1 MAAQPPEH
9 ETPKRAELVALVDM
23 DGTLCD
29 YEGAMLRDLERLRSP
44 HEPPVSIA
52 GTHAEP
58 WLRERMELVR
68 RQHGWWARLERLRL
82 GFDVLEELRARDF
95 EIHILTKGPA
105 TATSAWAEKLQWCQQ
120 HVPDARVT
128 VTMDKGLVYGKVL
141 VDDYPEYVLRWL
153 TWRPRGLVI
162 MPAQPWNEGFSHPN
176 VLRYDGSN
184 LDAVRTQL
192 DTVKARALQP
202 L

>member
-1 MAAQPPEH
+1 MAEPSHEQ
-9 ETPKRAELVALVDM
+9 ETPRRAELVALVDM

-44 HEPPVSIA
+44 HEPPPTA
-52 GTHAEP
+52 GASADEP
-58 WLRERMELVR
+58 WLRERIELIR

-82 GFDVLEELRARDF
+82 GFEVLEALRALEF
-95 EIHILTKGPA
+95 ELHILTKGPA
-105 TATSAWAEKLQWCQQ
+105 TATGAWAEKLQWCQQ

-141 VDDYPEYVLRWL
+141 VDDWPEYIHRWL

-162 MPAQPWNEGFSHPN
+162 VPAQPWNAGFSHPN
-176 VLRYDGSN
+176 ALRYDGSN
-184 LDAVRTQL
+184 LDAVRERLQ
-192 DTVKARALQP
+192 DVRARALQP